1 MKNCDKQRLTGL
13 NLYSDCDRIQTRT
26 VNKTLDIYL
35 KDNRLRKKFTLL
47 FNYQVKFLHAKKF
60 FVMKV

>member
-1 MKNCDKQRLTGL
+1 MKNCDKQRLIGL

-35 KDNRLRKKFTLL
+35 KDNRLRKKIYFI
-47 FNYQVKFLHAKKF
+47 V
-60 FVMKV
+60 